1 MCLVFV
7 DCGNA
12 TINKTP
18 IILSFVVFT
27 PAGKENSKKL

>member
-7 DCGNA
+7 DSGNV
-12 TINKTP
+12 TIKKTP

-27 PAGKENSKKL
+27 LTGKENSKRV